1 MKKRDLVR
9 STVAVTAMM
18 IMASVGYT
26 ASGSPLGDFGVVQ
39 EVQAAEIDTENPN
52 QSDIDDVIAKV
63 VSDSAIESEPEPT
76 PDIKFTMQ
84 GQLFAYQ
91 GDILTEEVLK
101 LPSDIHLNDVP
112 YVCENVGSYDLQI
125 IVVKDSGECGRL
137 DYNVVVYK
145 RPATQTPTPTSVPTP
160 TVTPTTAP
168 SPVPT
173 SSATGDNSGSSVVS
187 DIDDYNQSSG
197 EGDAIEASTFTR
209 GVKTVT
215 VACGSVLR
223 FDDLGFNDIHLLD
236 TNGNSCSYSYDYD
249 ESLFDKKYSKVQTFS
264 TVVTQTN
271 DTTGEVVK
279 YTVTVNVKDMTKPT
293 LKGVKKVIKIV
304 GGKNVV
310 ARIKKGVSATDN
322 VDGKIAKSRIKVS
335 GYKAKKYDKV
345 QKVTFTVKDKA
356 GNITKKT
363 VKLKITNPVKK
374 LSKYMYTKS
383 VVNVRKTSSAKGKKL
398 GTLKFGTKVK
408 VIGQDRNTGWYKIKY
423 KGGTGWVSNSY
434 LSSKKPSKPVKKNNS
449 GGEKHNKYANCDC
462 ACNDGLCNQDDDYK
476 ELEIVVE
483 DCLSY

>member
-26 ASGSPLGDFGVVQ
+26 ASGSPLGDLGVVQ

-63 VSDSAIESEPEPT
+63 VSDGAIESEPEPT
-76 PDIKFTMQ
+76 PDIKFTIP
-84 GQLFAYQ
+84 GQIFVYQ
-91 GDILTEEVLK
+91 GDALTEEVLK
-101 LPSDIHLNDVP
+101 LPADIHLNDAP
-112 YVCENVGSYDLQI
+112 YVCENAGSYNLQI
-125 IVVKDSGECGRL
+125 IVVNDNGECGRL
-137 DYNVVVYK
+137 DYRVLVYK
-145 RPATQTPTPTSVPTP
+145 RPVTSAPTLTSTPTP
-160 TVTPTTAP
+160 TVTPTIAP

-173 SSATGDNSGSSVVS
+173 SSATGDNNSNSSVVS

-197 EGDAIEASTFTR
+197 EGDAIEASTFTK
-209 GVKTVT
+209 GTKTVT
-215 VACGSVLR
+215 IACGSVLR

-249 ESLFDKKYSKVQTFS
+249 ESLFDKKYSKVQTFG

-304 GGKNVV
+304 GGKGVV

-322 VDGKIAKSRIKVS
+322 VDGKIVKSRIKVS

-434 LSSKKPSKPVKKNNS
+434 LSSKKPSKPVKKNNNKNPN
-449 GGEKHNKYANCDC
+449 GGAYGVDEDCYTTFCEVSNCDYPD
-462 ACNDGLCNQDDDYK
+462 APK
-476 ELEIVVE
+476 F
-483 DCLSY
+483 

>member
-26 ASGSPLGDFGVVQ
+26 ASGSPLGDLGVVQ
-39 EVQAAEIDTENPN
+39 EVQAAEINTENPN
-52 QSDIDDVIAKV
+52 QEDFNDIVSKV

-76 PDIKFTMQ
+76 PDVKFTLR
-84 GQLFAYQ
+84 GQLFAHQ
-91 GDILTEEVLK
+91 GDVLTEEVLK
-101 LPSDIHLNDVP
+101 LPSDLHLNSAP
-112 YVCENVGSYDLQI
+112 YVCEKNGNYNISV
-125 IVVKDSGECGRL
+125 IVVNDNNECGEII
-137 DYNVVVYK
+137 YNLIVYK
-145 RPATQTPTPTSVPTP
+145 RPSTPAPTPTPEATP

-168 SPVPT
+168 SPTPT
-173 SSATGDNSGSSVVS
+173 SSATGNNNSGSSVVS

-197 EGDAIEASTFTR
+197 EGDAIEASNFTK
-209 GVKTVT
+209 GTKTVT
-215 VACGSVLR
+215 IACGSVLR

-249 ESLFDKKYSKVQTFS
+249 ESCFDKKYSKVQTFE
-264 TVVTQTN
+264 TIVTQTN

-279 YTVTVNVKDMTKPT
+279 YTVTVTVKDMTKPN

-304 GGKNVV
+304 GGKDVV

-363 VKLKITNPVKK
+363 VKLKITNPVEKVNK
-374 LSKYMYTKS
+374 TMYTKS
-383 VVNVRKTSSAKGKKL
+383 VVNVHKTSSAKGKKL

-434 LSSKKPSKPVKKNNS
+434 LSRGKLSKPIP
-449 GGEKHNKYANCDC
+449 NKSSTSKTDSKSDSYDC
-462 ACNDGLCNQDDDYK
+462 MADG
-476 ELEIVVE
+476 E
-483 DCLSY
+483 DCFCIDDCHSWGGPEGW